1 MWYNMPMEKFDKRSG
16 GIGKSPEA
24 FYYQIII
31 NYNKRGVLMAEK
43 ISKLIEEYRSTKE
56 CLECGLKWLPTNDVA
71 KSKIDVINM
80 VIRDLEQLE
89 SQYK

>member
-1 MWYNMPMEKFDKRSG
+1 
-16 GIGKSPEA
+16 
-24 FYYQIII
+24 
-31 NYNKRGVLMAEK
+31 MAEG

-56 CLECGLKWLPTNDVA
+56 SLESGLKWLPTNEAA

>member
-1 MWYNMPMEKFDKRSG
+1 
-16 GIGKSPEA
+16 
-24 FYYQIII
+24 
-31 NYNKRGVLMAEK
+31 MAEG

-56 CLECGLKWLPTNDVA
+56 SLECGLKWLPTNEAA

-80 VIRDLEQLE
+80 VISDLEQLE